1 MYFVHYVYME
11 LKGRNPHLRVSN
23 AIPWKQEKNT
33 VLNIVRHMP
42 FVLRIAALSLIII
55 AIARPRSSSKLDKVQ
70 SEGIDIMLTMDV
82 STSMLARD
90 FTPDRISAAKDIAIE
105 FISQRPSDRMG
116 IVVFAGESYTQC
128 PLTTDRAT
136 LINLMKEVRTNLLE
150 DGTAIGNG
158 LATAVA
164 RLKDSDAKSRVVI
177 LLTDGV
183 NNSGEIAPET
193 AADIAKTYGIRV
205 YAIGVGAN
213 GEAPYPVMTP
223 WGVDI
228 QKVKV
233 EIDEQL
239 LTNIANET
247 GGRYFRATDNTK
259 LAEIY
264 SEIGRTFVERLCN
277 QEAAVIIFANYQF
290 LWLLLLIPL
299 FFVFQIVRMAIRK
312 RRIRKFGDE
321 ALVKELMPSWS
332 KAKSWVRCVLYSLA
346 FFFFVIGLSRP
357 QIGAKLKEHKSQGA
371 EIMIALDVSNSML
384 AKDYSPNRLE
394 RAKLAISRIT
404 DKLSGDRIGLIIF
417 AGSSFVQL
425 PITTDYVSA
434 KMFLNSISTESIPV
448 QGTAIGEAIETAASS
463 FSSESDNSR
472 AIIVISD
479 GENHEDDAIAAAKKA
494 AENGIKVY
502 AIGVGSTEG
511 EPIPMKDGGLMK
523 DKDGKIVVTKLDGG
537 I

>member
-1 MYFVHYVYME
+1 MYFEYPALLWLLVLPLLLIVHYVYME

-264 SEIGRTFVERLCN
+264 SEIGKMEKTRTTIDSFPVYKELFLGYAV
-277 QEAAVIIFANYQF
+277 AALIC
-290 LWLLLLIPL
+290 LMLELLLN
-299 FFVFQIVRMAIRK
+299 V
-312 RRIRKFGDE
+312 
-321 ALVKELMPSWS
+321 
-332 KAKSWVRCVLYSLA
+332 
-346 FFFFVIGLSRP
+346 FVIR
-357 QIGAKLKEHKSQGA
+357 
-371 EIMIALDVSNSML
+371 
-384 AKDYSPNRLE
+384 RL
-394 RAKLAISRIT
+394 
-404 DKLSGDRIGLIIF
+404 
-417 AGSSFVQL
+417 
-425 PITTDYVSA
+425 P
-434 KMFLNSISTESIPV
+434 
-448 QGTAIGEAIETAASS
+448 
-463 FSSESDNSR
+463 
-472 AIIVISD
+472 
-479 GENHEDDAIAAAKKA
+479 
-494 AENGIKVY
+494 
-502 AIGVGSTEG
+502 
-511 EPIPMKDGGLMK
+511 
-523 DKDGKIVVTKLDGG
+523 
-537 I
+537 

>member
-1 MYFVHYVYME
+1 MYFEYPALLWLLVLPLLLIVHYVYME

-136 LINLMKEVRTNLLE
+136 LINLMKEVSTNLLE

-264 SEIGRTFVERLCN
+264 SEIGKMEKTRTTIDSFPVYKELFLGYAV
-277 QEAAVIIFANYQF
+277 AALIC
-290 LWLLLLIPL
+290 LMLELLLN
-299 FFVFQIVRMAIRK
+299 VSVIR
-312 RRIRKFGDE
+312 
-321 ALVKELMPSWS
+321 
-332 KAKSWVRCVLYSLA
+332 
-346 FFFFVIGLSRP
+346 
-357 QIGAKLKEHKSQGA
+357 
-371 EIMIALDVSNSML
+371 
-384 AKDYSPNRLE
+384 RL
-394 RAKLAISRIT
+394 
-404 DKLSGDRIGLIIF
+404 
-417 AGSSFVQL
+417 
-425 PITTDYVSA
+425 P
-434 KMFLNSISTESIPV
+434 
-448 QGTAIGEAIETAASS
+448 
-463 FSSESDNSR
+463 
-472 AIIVISD
+472 
-479 GENHEDDAIAAAKKA
+479 
-494 AENGIKVY
+494 
-502 AIGVGSTEG
+502 
-511 EPIPMKDGGLMK
+511 
-523 DKDGKIVVTKLDGG
+523 
-537 I
+537 